1 MKKVFATALTG
12 TLSLFMLS
20 ACGGQTQINP
30 SMAYAPQYGQTPY
43 QQSGY
48 AYQNPNLAAQNAL
61 GNPAQQAL
69 AQSQGA
75 PQYAAQQPVAN
86 TAQSAALQAQANAAA
101 RAQATPQQTQARAA
115 TTAPRNVATPVTAPR
130 AQSAAAPA
138 AAAAP
143 KISATQALL
152 INARKRVQTLN
163 SAKATVNCFETN
175 TEKGPTNLKANMLFL
190 NGQTK
195 LEVIAHQNS
204 LFVGA
209 KLTYHEGS
217 DQVSAR
223 AAGALGLVKVSA
235 PMSDK
240 RILTRRGY
248 RLDQIDTFA
257 IAKRLLNGSVEPK
270 VLGKTQVNGRNIAIL
285 EFKNANDFDQSI
297 TRELL
302 GIDMENYFIHIHEMY
317 AGSELVFSL
326 KLENL
331 QLNAP
336 LTPQDLEV

>member
-1 MKKVFATALTG
+1 MKKSFATAFTS
-12 TLSLFMLS
+12 TLSLLLLS

-48 AYQNPNLAAQNAL
+48 AYQNPNLAAQNTQV
-61 GNPAQQAL
+61 NPALQQ
-69 AQSQGA
+69 QQTY
-75 PQYAAQQPVAN
+75 PQYAGQQQP
-86 TAQSAALQAQANAAA
+86 TATAPQTNAVQAQNTPA
-101 RAQATPQQTQARAA
+101 RTATPQTATRAASTPQRA
-115 TTAPRNVATPVTAPR
+115 TTAPTTRTQT
-130 AQSAAAPA
+130 AAPQT
-138 AAAAP
+138 AAP

-152 INARKRVQTLN
+152 INARKRVQTLS
-163 SAKATVNCFETN
+163 SATAVVNCFETN
-175 TEKGPTNLKANMLFL
+175 AEKGPTNLKANMLFL

-248 RLDQIDTFA
+248 RLDQIDVFA
-257 IAKRLLNGSVEPK
+257 IANRLLNGSVEPK

-302 GIDMENYFIHIHEMY
+302 GIDMENYFVHIHEMY
-317 AGSELVFSL
+317 AGPELVFSL

-336 LTPQDLEV
+336 LSAKDLEV

>member
-1 MKKVFATALTG
+1 MKKSFVTAFTS
-12 TLSLFMLS
+12 TLSLLMLS

-48 AYQNPNLAAQNAL
+48 AYQNPNLAAQNTL
-61 GNPAQQAL
+61 NPALQQ
-69 AQSQGA
+69 QQQA
-75 PQYAAQQPVAN
+75 PQYAGQQQQPTAN
-86 TAQSAALQAQANAAA
+86 ISQPPAAQAPN
-101 RAQATPQQTQARAA
+101 TPARAA
-115 TTAPRNVATPVTAPR
+115 TPQTPVRAANATPQRTATPPTPSR
-130 AQSAAAPA
+130 TQSAGAPQT
-138 AAAAP
+138 AAP

-152 INARKRVQTLN
+152 INARKRVQTLS
-163 SAKATVNCFETN
+163 SATAVVNCFETN
-175 TEKGPTNLKANMLFL
+175 AEKGPTNLKANMLFL

-209 KLTYHEGS
+209 KLTYNEGS

-248 RLDQIDTFA
+248 RLDQIDVFA
-257 IAKRLLNGSVEPK
+257 IANRLLNGSVEPK

-302 GIDMENYFIHIHEMY
+302 GIDMENYFVHIHEMY
-317 AGSELVFSL
+317 AGPELVFSL

-336 LTPQDLEV
+336 LSAKDLEV

>member
-1 MKKVFATALTG
+1 MKKLFVTTLTS
-12 TLSLFMLS
+12 TLSLLMLS

-48 AYQNPNLAAQNAL
+48 AYQNPNLAAQNAQV
-61 GNPAQQAL
+61 NPALQQQQAY
-69 AQSQGA
+69 
-75 PQYAAQQPVAN
+75 PQYAGQQPTATAPQTAGTLPQN
-86 TAQSAALQAQANAAA
+86 TAT
-101 RAQATPQQTQARAA
+101 RAATPQTTQPRTAA
-115 TTAPRNVATPVTAPR
+115 STAQRSPSTATPTTR
-130 AQSAAAPA
+130 TQSTAAPQT
-138 AAAAP
+138 AAP
-143 KISATQALL
+143 KISAAQALL
-152 INARKRVQTLN
+152 INARKRVQTLS
-163 SAKATVNCFETN
+163 SATAVVNCFETN
-175 TEKGPTNLKANMLFL
+175 AEKGPTNLKANMLFL
-190 NGQTK
+190 KGQTK

-248 RLDQIDTFA
+248 RLDQIDVFA
-257 IAKRLLNGSVEPK
+257 IANRLLNGKVEPT
-270 VLGKTQVNGRNIAIL
+270 VLGKTQVNGRTIAIL
-285 EFKNANDFDQSI
+285 EFKNANDFDQSV

-302 GIDMENYFIHIHEMY
+302 GIDMENYFVHIHEMY

-336 LTPQDLEV
+336 LSPQDLEV

>member
-1 MKKVFATALTG
+1 MKKSFATAFTS
-12 TLSLFMLS
+12 TLSLLMLS

-48 AYQNPNLAAQNAL
+48 AYQNPNLAAQNTL
-61 GNPAQQAL
+61 NPAL
-69 AQSQGA
+69 QSQQQA
-75 PQYAAQQPVAN
+75 PQYAGQQQQPTAN
-86 TAQSAALQAQANAAA
+86 VPQTPAAQAPN
-101 RAQATPQQTQARAA
+101 TPARAA
-115 TTAPRNVATPVTAPR
+115 TPQTPARAAASTPQRSTTTR
-130 AQSAAAPA
+130 AQSPAAPQT
-138 AAAAP
+138 AAP

-152 INARKRVQTLN
+152 INARKRVQTLS
-163 SAKATVNCFETN
+163 SASAVVNCFETN
-175 TEKGPTNLKANMLFL
+175 AEKGPTNLKANMLFL

-195 LEVIAHQNS
+195 LEVTAHQNS

-248 RLDQIDTFA
+248 RLDQIDVFA
-257 IAKRLLNGSVEPK
+257 IANRLLNGSVEPK

-302 GIDMENYFIHIHEMY
+302 GIDMENYFVHIHEMY
-317 AGSELVFSL
+317 AGPELVFSL

-336 LTPQDLEV
+336 LSAKDLEV